1 MVMEDLCGFS
11 VGKPQCAGHKTVGL
25 GSNVDVN
32 DVRLNG
38 AEEKERSGLGLSRG
52 LLWLLLYFSAISGT

>member
-1 MVMEDLCGFS
+1 MASQSRGMPE
-11 VGKPQCAGHKTVGL
+11 CAGRKTVGL

-38 AEEKERSGLGLSRG
+38 FAEEKERSGLGLLRG
-52 LLWLLLYFSAISGT
+52 LLWLLLYFSAISGA